1 MTSSLDTSAIGAEA
15 AGEITPFT
23 SDLLAHGL
31 DKVDLLIG
39 DLGQASEFTN
49 KAVKFVEEATKE
61 AAWNRRARVG
71 TLTVVLAILGGL
83 SHVVWLLMV
92 DTRFDAIRA
101 NPVAFSTALA
111 ALVGGGVLLATS
123 VSKAVF
129 STFAERNSG
138 VPMPDHLKTVVEGIG
153 SIVKPR

>member
-1 MTSSLDTSAIGAEA
+1 MTTPVDTSAISAEA
-15 AGEITPFT
+15 AGEATQSTP
-23 SDLLAHGL
+23 DLLAQRL
-31 DKVDLLIG
+31 DQVDLLIA

-49 KAVKFVEEATKE
+49 KAVKFVGEATKE
-61 AAWNRRARVG
+61 TEWNRIARAC
-71 TLTVVLAILGGL
+71 TLGVVLTILGGL
-83 SHVVWLLMV
+83 ARIVWLLMT
-92 DTRFDAIRA
+92 DARFDAIRG

-138 VPMPDHLKTVVEGIG
+138 VPMPDHLKTVVDGIG
-153 SIVKPR
+153 NIFNPR